1 MAINETTP
9 NKTAAQA
16 INETTPNKTAA
27 QAINETT
34 PNKTAAQAIKLC
46 RLACMFNMWKGNTN
60 TCSMVM
66 NIPYKYPGMSSS
78 RSVVPAPSG
87 V

>member
-1 MAINETTP
+1 
-9 NKTAAQA
+9 
-16 INETTPNKTAA
+16 
-27 QAINETT
+27 
-34 PNKTAAQAIKLC
+34 
-46 RLACMFNMWKGNTN
+46 LACMFNMWKGNTN